1 MLLWVKTKV
10 KLHSTLQLIY
20 DLFAYMENR
29 GKSNNMCAN
38 AAKNEGTKRKSCLKS
53 STPYLKCIRAKL
65 SRDVLQAL
73 YGISRL

>member
-1 MLLWVKTKV
+1 MIYLLTWKIGEKETICVQ
-10 KLHSTLQLIY
+10 TLT
-20 DLFAYMENR
+20 
-29 GKSNNMCAN
+29 
-38 AAKNEGTKRKSCLKS
+38 KNEGTKRKSCLKS